1 MTTINLPKIDLQ
13 YQVLGW
19 ALFLHS
25 RSARD
30 IRRHDAMKEW
40 VRGLGSFGVP
50 SLLLGGRRSVLRP
63 AWSPL
68 QLPLESP
75 IYSPPQPARE
85 VETLASGGKWRL
97 D

>member
-1 MTTINLPKIDLQ
+1 MTTINLPKTDLQ

-19 ALFLHS
+19 GLFLHS
-25 RSARD
+25 RFARD
-30 IRRHDAMKEW
+30 IRRHDEMKEW
-40 VRGLGSFGVP
+40 VRGLGSSGVP

-68 QLPLESP
+68 QSP
-75 IYSPPQPARE
+75 MHSSPQPAGE